1 MWSAIRKDQYL
12 KFLNDYPQ
20 LAEFGTQIIL
30 GSNGM
35 FHFLPKFI
43 YETFP
48 HPGLVKLQDPEFNY
62 ITYPNLKFTG
72 ELRPDQFGMV
82 APFEQMFRLSGRLH
96 GCLKARP
103 GAGKTVMGTYFGCLS
118 KYATLIIINNTVLH
132 SQWVNA
138 IKTFTNCPE
147 ENIGLIQGNTF
158 KTENCPFVIG
168 MVQTFLSRI
177 KNDMETGSNEF
188 YNKVRNCGFNLVLYD
203 ECHHTTS
210 GIKYSTSTLALNTNN
225 LVGLSATPF
234 VTGLHEILMNN
245 TVGNVISDTSNYE
258 LKPKVVLLKF
268 NSGLTEKYG
277 KAMLRMPDML
287 KQRAKYNSFITTS
300 PQYIELICKLNQ
312 HILKDG
318 HRLLNIFFTKKQV
331 GIISKSLSDL
341 NIPNIQFFSEQR
353 ALDKSLDKN
362 LVATYH
368 FAGEGFDYAQLS
380 ALLLAVPLSGRKS
393 LTQVIGRI
401 LREHDN
407 KRPPLVIILIDMAFS
422 FVFGKDIPRIRNII
436 QTEFSCDVEELNAHE
451 YFDKYVK

>member
-1 MWSAIRKDQYL
+1 MWTAIRKDDYIQ
-12 KFLNDYPQ
+12 FLESYPQ
-20 LAEFGTQIIL
+20 LLEYGVDIIL
-30 GSNGM
+30 GTNGLYN
-35 FHFLPKFI
+35 FLPKFI
-43 YETFP
+43 YDTFP
-48 HPGLVKLQDPEFNY
+48 HPKLVKLQDPAFTPIYYKDLE
-62 ITYPNLKFTG
+62 FTG
-72 ELRPDQFGMV
+72 KLRPDQFGMV
-82 APFEQMFRLSGRLH
+82 LPFEQSFKMNHSMH

-103 GAGKTVMGTYFGCLS
+103 GAGKTVMGTYFGCVF
-118 KYATLIIINNTVLH
+118 KCATLIIINNSVLH

-147 ENIGLIQGNTF
+147 ENIGLIQGNSF
-158 KTENCPFVIG
+158 KTDNCPFVIG

-177 KNDMETGSNEF
+177 KNDMESGTTEF
-188 YNKVRNCGFNLVLYD
+188 YDKVRNCGFNLVLYD

-210 GIKYSTSTLALNTNN
+210 GIKYATSTLSLNTNN
-225 LVGLSATPF
+225 IVGLSATPF
-234 VTGLHEILMNN
+234 ATGLHEILMTN
-245 TVGNVISDTSNYE
+245 TVGNVVSDTSNYE
-258 LKPKVVLLKF
+258 LKPKVILLKF
-268 NSGLTEKYG
+268 NSGMTEQYAKV
-277 KAMLRMPDML
+277 MLRMPDML
-287 KQRAKYNSFITTS
+287 KQRAKYNSFITNS
-300 PQYIELICKLNQ
+300 PQYINLICKLNQ
-312 HILKDG
+312 HILKEG

-331 GIISKSLSDL
+331 GIISKSLTDL
-341 NIPNIQFFSEQR
+341 HIPNIQFFSEQR

-422 FVFGKDIPRIRNII
+422 FVFAKDIPRIRNII
-436 QTEFSCDVEELNAHE
+436 QTEFSCEVEELYDQE